1 MAHLSHHHAYS
12 GQHVYSGGKSKKE
25 LFRKIVNRLQL
36 LANFPKSFILDFW
49 LGSEYTF
56 EYLPICIAYIK
67 WFDGE

>member
-1 MAHLSHHHAYS
+1 M
-12 GQHVYSGGKSKKE
+12 
-25 LFRKIVNRLQL
+25 
-36 LANFPKSFILDFW
+36 ANFPKSFILDFW